1 MRKVPVFRTLYEVD
15 GVDMKRVFPTK
26 QRQVRDIHDEFKT
39 DDRVSSIMVF
49 GSAVSDRC
57 HQGSDIDILVR
68 LREDCVDVNN
78 KNEISEKMLYHKW

>member
-39 DDRVSSIMVF
+39 DDRVSSIMMSV
-49 GSAVSDRC
+49 
-57 HQGSDIDILVR
+57 QI
-68 LREDCVDVNN
+68 
-78 KNEISEKMLYHKW
+78 